1 MRNVAEQIADGLVLE
16 MRDEQSDQLNSY
28 VNMVDLLLQ
37 QLAEKVVSLL
47 KQANSTADDSDE
59 QWEARLQKAEAKLSL
74 PRSGSQPGSGRQP
87 RSGSQDVAKEQISS
101 LPNLKYARPKYENL
115 ESVMKF
121 VEQEDGRDGV
131 KLVIMNF
138 ND

>member
-1 MRNVAEQIADGLVLE
+1 MAEQIADGLVLE
-16 MRDEQSDQLNSY
+16 MRQDRPAELNSY

-47 KQANSTADDSDE
+47 RQANSTTDVSDE
-59 QWEARLQKAEAKLSL
+59 EWEGRLQKADKKLGKLSFR
-74 PRSGSQPGSGRQP
+74 RSGSE
-87 RSGSQDVAKEQISS
+87 DVGKEQIAD

-115 ESVMKF
+115 ESVMEF
-121 VEQEDGRDGV
+121 VEKEDDRDGV

>member
-1 MRNVAEQIADGLVLE
+1 MLERKIMKNVAEQIADGLVLE
-16 MRDEQSDQLNSY
+16 MRQDQPTELNSY

-37 QLAEKVVSLL
+37 QLAEKIVSLL
-47 KQANSTADDSDE
+47 KQADSSTGDSDE
-59 QWEARLQKAEAKLSL
+59 EWEARLQKADKKLGKLSV
-74 PRSGSQPGSGRQP
+74 P
-87 RSGSQDVAKEQISS
+87 RSGSQDAAKEQTTN
-101 LPNLKYARPKYENL
+101 LPNLKYARPKYQNL

>member
-1 MRNVAEQIADGLVLE
+1 MERKIMKNVAEQIADGLVLE
-16 MRDEQSDQLNSY
+16 MRQDRPAELNSY

-47 KQANSTADDSDE
+47 RQANSTADVSDE
-59 QWEARLQKAEAKLSL
+59 EWEGRLQKADKKLRKLSL
-74 PRSGSQPGSGRQP
+74 RRSGSE
-87 RSGSQDVAKEQISS
+87 DVGKEQVAH